1 MKPLQRNEI
10 ATLEDC
16 RNLENRDGIRYE
28 LVGGRPRAMV
38 GGTQAHDRI
47 SLNILTRL
55 DTALAGKP
63 CRTNTSNMRVRIPN
77 GNYRYPDASV
87 DCSPMRPNS
96 LYVEA
101 PVLIV
106 EVLSESTRFFDE
118 SDKLEEYESIA
129 AMRHVLLVSQD
140 EVRAHLFS
148 WTDGVWPA
156 WPRRFF
162 NLDDVLD
169 LETIGVTLAMRD
181 IYANMPQGW
190 PVAQNEISSSSWGRL
205 QASARLENSVGPAIV
220 WERAAPRLQTCL
232 PDLQHGSD
240 HSRRRIRQSEY
251 GGPVHRGADPGS

>member
-1 MKPLQRNEI
+1 VTCLSYWKSKWSGCGRMKPLQRNEI

-169 LETIGVTLAMRD
+169 LEAIGVTLAMRD

-190 PVAQNEISSSSWGRL
+190 PVAQNEISSSS
-205 QASARLENSVGPAIV
+205 
-220 WERAAPRLQTCL
+220 
-232 PDLQHGSD
+232 
-240 HSRRRIRQSEY
+240 
-251 GGPVHRGADPGS
+251 